1 MIGSLAEHRKWWL
14 LAAMSGVLGLIV
26 FDETVVTVSL
36 PSIADE
42 LGLSVSATHW
52 VVNAYLLSFTC
63 AVALAG
69 RLGDHFSRRSYFT
82 AGAVLFSLS
91 SFFAA
96 VATDGAML
104 IAARALQ
111 GVAAAIIFPTSIAIL
126 TTAFRPEERGVAFGY
141 QTTVGAIFMASGPLI
156 GGFLTEVVSWRMIFW
171 IGIPF
176 VFAIGMLLWLVWSPD
191 YEAKRN
197 GKSLVSAGLDKS
209 GPVFL
214 ILALLALV
222 TSVMQGPDWGWL
234 SPLTVS
240 LFLFGCALVTLFR
253 HWELTH
259 PAPILDLSLLK
270 IPDFRG
276 GVVIFAIFQ
285 FEKIAL
291 FVFVAQFLQSTV
303 GTSPILSGAA
313 VSLAILPTLGTSIII
328 GKLTDRLG
336 ARRVVLIGAAV
347 HGAAIL
353 LLALASIRENYLL
366 MLIPLLIWGASMP
379 SIAIPVR
386 REQMNSVPQEKHGQ
400 ASGINLTL
408 QMLGGSM
415 GLAAMSALHAE
426 TQSYAILFA
435 VVGMITLLV
444 LPVAMRTIERS

>member
-1 MIGSLAEHRKWWL
+1 MSLAQNRKWWL

-26 FDETVVTVSL
+26 LDETIVTVSL
-36 PSIADE
+36 PSMARE

-69 RLGDHFSRRSYFT
+69 RMGDHFSRRTYFT
-82 AGAVLFSLS
+82 AGAILFAVASL
-91 SFFAA
+91 FAA
-96 VATDGAML
+96 VATGGAML

-111 GVAAAIIFPTSIAIL
+111 GVAAAIVFPTSIAIL
-126 TTAFRPEERGVAFGY
+126 TTAFKPEERGVAFGY

-156 GGFLTEVVSWRMIFW
+156 GGFLTETVSWRMIFW

-176 VFAIGMLLWLVWSPD
+176 VFAIVLLLWLVWSQE
-191 YEAKRN
+191 YEAK
-197 GKSLVSAGLDKS
+197 KAKQTPSSARTDRS

-214 ILALLALV
+214 ILALRALV
-222 TSVMQGPDWGWL
+222 TSVMQGPDWGWV
-234 SPLTVS
+234 SPLTVG

-270 IPDFRG
+270 IPEFRG
-276 GVVIFAIFQ
+276 GVIIFAIFQ
-285 FEKIAL
+285 FEKITL

-303 GTSPILSGAA
+303 GISPILSGAA
-313 VSLAILPTLGTSIII
+313 VSLAIVPTLGTSVLI
-328 GKLTDRLG
+328 GKLTDKLGSRRVFLLG
-336 ARRVVLIGAAV
+336 AAIHAV
-347 HGAAIL
+347 AIL
-353 LLALASIRENYLL
+353 LLAIASTRETYLL
-366 MLIPLLIWGASMP
+366 TFIPLLIWGASMP

-386 REQMNSVPQEKHGQ
+386 RVQMNSVPQEKHGQ

-408 QMLGGSM
+408 QMLGGSL
-415 GLAAMSALHAE
+415 GLAAMSALHSE
-426 TQSYAILFA
+426 TQSYAVLFA
-435 VVGMITLLV
+435 VIGATTLLA
-444 LPVAMRTIERS
+444 LPVAMRTIERN

>member
-1 MIGSLAEHRKWWL
+1 MATSLAENRKWWL

-26 FDETVVTVSL
+26 LDETIVTVSL
-36 PSIADE
+36 PSMARE

-69 RLGDHFSRRSYFT
+69 RMGDHFSRRSYFT
-82 AGAVLFSLS
+82 AGAVLFAIASLL
-91 SFFAA
+91 AA
-96 VATDGAML
+96 IATNGTML

-126 TTAFRPEERGVAFGY
+126 TTAFKPEERGVAFGY

-156 GGFLTEVVSWRMIFW
+156 GGFLTETVSWRMIFW

-176 VFAIGMLLWLVWSPD
+176 VFAIVLLLWRVWSPD
-191 YEAKRN
+191 YEAK
-197 GKSLVSAGLDKS
+197 KAKQTMSSAGIDQY

-234 SPLTVS
+234 SPITVS
-240 LFLFGCALVTLFR
+240 LFLLGCALVTVFR

-270 IPDFRG
+270 IPEFRG
-276 GVVIFAIFQ
+276 GVIIFAIFQ
-285 FEKIAL
+285 FEKITL

-303 GTSPILSGAA
+303 GISPILSGAA
-313 VSLAILPTLGTSIII
+313 VSLAILPTLGTSILI
-328 GKLTDRLG
+328 GKLTDKLG
-336 ARRVVLIGAAV
+336 SRRVFLLGAAV
-347 HGAAIL
+347 HAAAIL
-353 LLALASIRENYLL
+353 LLAIASIRENYLL
-366 MLIPLLIWGASMP
+366 TFIPLLIWGASMP

-386 REQMNSVPQEKHGQ
+386 RVQMNSVPQEKHGQ

-426 TQSYAILFA
+426 TQSYAVLFA
-435 VVGMITLLV
+435 VIGLTTLLA
-444 LPVAMRTIERS
+444 LPVAMRTIERT

>member
-1 MIGSLAEHRKWWL
+1 MFAEHRKWWL

-26 FDETVVTVSL
+26 LDETVVTVSL

-82 AGAVLFSLS
+82 AGAALFSLAS
-91 SFFAA
+91 LFAA
-96 VATDGAML
+96 VAVDGTML

-111 GVAAAIIFPTSIAIL
+111 GIAAAIIFPTSIAIL
-126 TTAFRPEERGVAFGY
+126 TTAFKPEERGVAFGY

-176 VFAIGMLLWLVWSPD
+176 VFAIGVLLWLVWSAD
-191 YEAKRN
+191 YEAKKT
-197 GKSLVSAGLDKS
+197 GPALTSAGVDRS

-222 TSVMQGPDWGWL
+222 ISVMQGPDWGWF
-234 SPLTVS
+234 SPLTIS
-240 LFLFGCALVTLFR
+240 LFLFGCALVTVFR
-253 HWELTH
+253 YWEGTH
-259 PAPILDLSLLK
+259 PAPILDLDLLK

-276 GVVIFAIFQ
+276 GVIIFAIFQ

-313 VSLAILPTLGTSIII
+313 VSLAILPTLGTSIVI
-328 GKLTDRLG
+328 GKLTDKLG
-336 ARRVVLIGAAV
+336 SRRVFLMGAVV
-347 HGAAIL
+347 HGMAIL
-353 LLALASIRENYLL
+353 LLALASIRDNYLL
-366 MLIPLLIWGASMP
+366 TLVPLLLWGASMP

-386 REQMNSVPQEKHGQ
+386 RVQMNSVPLEKHGQ

-415 GLAAMSALHAE
+415 GLAAMSALHTE
-426 TQSYAILFA
+426 TQSYAVLFA
-435 VVGMITLLV
+435 VIGVTMLLAV
-444 LPVAMRTIERS
+444 PVAMRTIERS

>member
-1 MIGSLAEHRKWWL
+1 MFAEHRKWWL

-26 FDETVVTVSL
+26 LDETVVTVSL

-82 AGAVLFSLS
+82 VGAALFSLAS
-91 SFFAA
+91 LLAA
-96 VATDGAML
+96 VAVDGTML

-111 GVAAAIIFPTSIAIL
+111 GIAAAIIFPTSIAIL
-126 TTAFRPEERGVAFGY
+126 TTAFKPEERGVAFGY

-176 VFAIGMLLWLVWSPD
+176 VFAIGVLLWLVWSAD
-191 YEAKRN
+191 YEAKKT
-197 GKSLVSAGLDKS
+197 GPTLTAAGVDRS

-222 TSVMQGPDWGWL
+222 ISVMQGPDWGWF
-234 SPLTVS
+234 SPLTIS
-240 LFLFGCALVTLFR
+240 LFLFGCALVTVFR
-253 HWELTH
+253 YWEGTH
-259 PAPILDLSLLK
+259 PAPILDLDLLK
-270 IPDFRG
+270 IPEFRG
-276 GVVIFAIFQ
+276 GVIIFAIFQ

-313 VSLAILPTLGTSIII
+313 VSLAILPTLGTSIVI
-328 GKLTDRLG
+328 GKLTDKLG
-336 ARRVVLIGAAV
+336 SRRVFLMGAVV
-347 HGAAIL
+347 HGMAIL

-366 MLIPLLIWGASMP
+366 TLIPLLLWGASMP

-386 REQMNSVPQEKHGQ
+386 RVQMNSVPQEKHGQ

-426 TQSYAILFA
+426 TQSYAVLFA
-435 VVGMITLLV
+435 VIGVTMLLAV
-444 LPVAMRTIERS
+444 PVALRTIERS